1 MQAET
6 TLTDHRGLPASREIP
21 DPLVTRRHDRLA
33 AATGIVFVAL
43 QLPIV
48 VLLGDAPAID
58 DPPTAIRDY
67 LVNDG
72 WRILWAA
79 TFSALSAFFFLW
91 FLGSVWAT
99 LRNAE
104 GPRARMTPIAVGA
117 GVATITLAVTAS
129 LPAVALAWHGTA
141 ASADPGLLRAV
152 WNLNTLAF
160 VPIGATAGIF
170 SLAASIV
177 IIRTRVLPAWLGWIG
192 LLETILGVASVFYIL
207 ADGANTFLGLVN
219 VAGFLVGILF
229 ILLLSVLM
237 VVCLG
242 KTEPATAPQ
251 VDGDR

>member
-1 MQAET
+1 MSELKPHLLT
-6 TLTDHRGLPASREIP
+6 TVGSRRRGRSRTRWSLDDTTDSP
-21 DPLVTRRHDRLA
+21 TA
-33 AATGIVFVAL
+33 AGIVFVAL
-43 QLPIV
+43 QVPIV

-58 DPPTAIRDY
+58 DPPPAIRDY

-160 VPIGATAGIF
+160 VPIGATASIF

-177 IIRTRVLPAWLGWIG
+177 IVRTPRP
-192 LLETILGVASVFYIL
+192 ASVARL
-207 ADGANTFLGLVN
+207 DRTTRDDPGRRLR
-219 VAGFLVGILF
+219 
-229 ILLLSVLM
+229 LLHPRRWRQHLPRARQRRRVPR
-237 VVCLG
+237 G
-242 KTEPATAPQ
+242 NPFHPAVERPHGR
-251 VDGDR
+251 VPG